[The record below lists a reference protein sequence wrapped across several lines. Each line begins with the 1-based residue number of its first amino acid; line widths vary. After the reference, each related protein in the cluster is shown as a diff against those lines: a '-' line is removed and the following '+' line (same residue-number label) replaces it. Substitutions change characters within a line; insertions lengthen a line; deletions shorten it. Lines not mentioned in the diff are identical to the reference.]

1 MSGNTTFDENKNQE
15 EVIIIVIS
23 AIATVF
29 LIAILSSV
37 AVYLVRKTHR
47 RSNTG
52 WNYILI
58 LKGVTLFYLI
68 AMLNVVKEKTL
79 FIVYFT

>member
-15 EVIIIVIS
+15 KVIIIVIS

-52 WNYILI
+52 
-58 LKGVTLFYLI
+58 
-68 AMLNVVKEKTL
+68 
-79 FIVYFT
+79 